1 MDHTGNTTPT
11 RKKVIPYVRF
21 ETLKHVKN
29 LTLLGDT
36 YPSSPYIG
44 LPFPPPPPLP
54 RGFPKYTLFLLSI
67 KQ

>member
-29 LTLLGDT
+29 LTLLGGT
-36 YPSSPYIG
+36 Y
-44 LPFPPPPPLP
+44 
-54 RGFPKYTLFLLSI
+54 LLAHI
-67 KQ
+67 

>member
-29 LTLLGDT
+29 LTLLGGT
-36 YPSSPYIG
+36 RSPQIYS
-44 LPFPPPPPLP
+44 F
-54 RGFPKYTLFLLSI
+54 FVKC
-67 KQ
+67 

>member
-29 LTLLGDT
+29 LTLLGGT
-36 YPSSPYIG
+36 RSPQIYS
-44 LPFPPPPPLP
+44 F
-54 RGFPKYTLFLLSI
+54 FLLSVKQQTMI
-67 KQ
+67 K